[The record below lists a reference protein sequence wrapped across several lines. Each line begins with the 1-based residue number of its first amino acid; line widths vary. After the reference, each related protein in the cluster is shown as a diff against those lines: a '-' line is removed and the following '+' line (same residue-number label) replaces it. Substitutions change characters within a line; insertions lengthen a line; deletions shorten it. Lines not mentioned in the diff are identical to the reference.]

1 MCVSVCGTDN
11 VLYGS
16 DYPHTIGDMAGCLSR
31 VDALPDLHAGKSA
44 GLERAAHLQALKGGT
59 MNRFLGLAAALMIAG
74 SAAAQVIN
82 PVGPDKVVYHLSAG
96 LEQASD
102 GLRNIRNHLEVNP
115 KAHIVVVAHARGVD
129 YLMKGAKDK
138 NGNPYDVAVEQLVN
152 EGVQF
157 DVCEIT
163 LRSRKLKRDQFIPE
177 AVFVPSGVAEI
188 TRLQAREGYAY
199 LRP

>member
-1 MCVSVCGTDN
+1 MSKIIC
-11 VLYGS
+11 
-16 DYPHTIGDMAGCLSR
+16 
-31 VDALPDLHAGKSA
+31 
-44 GLERAAHLQALKGGT
+44 
-59 MNRFLGLAAALMIAG
+59 LAAALLLAG
-74 SAAAQVIN
+74 AAAAQSN
-82 PVGPDKVVYHLSAG
+82 DPVGPDKVVYHLNSG

-115 KAHIVVVAHARGVD
+115 KAKIVVVAHARGVD

-138 NGNPYDVAVEQLVN
+138 NGNPYDVAVEQLVTQ
-152 EGVQF
+152 GVQF

-163 LRSRKLKRDQFIPE
+163 LRNRKLSRDQFIPE

>member
-1 MCVSVCGTDN
+1 M
-11 VLYGS
+11 
-16 DYPHTIGDMAGCLSR
+16 SR
-31 VDALPDLHAGKSA
+31 LFA
-44 GLERAAHLQALKGGT
+44 
-59 MNRFLGLAAALMIAG
+59 LAAALVLAG
-74 SAAAQVIN
+74 CAGTAPKD
-82 PVGPDKVVYHLSAG
+82 PVGPDKVVYHLNSG

-115 KAHIVVVAHARGVD
+115 KARIVVVAHALGVD

-138 NGNPYDVAVEQLVN
+138 NGNPYDVAVEQLALQ
-152 EGVQF
+152 GVRF

-163 LRSRKLKRDQFIPE
+163 LRNRKLMREQFIPE

-188 TRLQAREGYAY
+188 TRLQQREGYAY